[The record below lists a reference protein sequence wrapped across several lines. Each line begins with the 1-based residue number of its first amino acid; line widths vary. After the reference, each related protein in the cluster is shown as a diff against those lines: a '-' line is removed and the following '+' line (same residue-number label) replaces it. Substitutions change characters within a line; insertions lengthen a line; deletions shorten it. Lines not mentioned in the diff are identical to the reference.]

1 MAPLEIGQAV
11 AISQSY
17 QQQTQC
23 NTPAVAG
30 QPSNLP
36 SGFPNVLDSPM
47 SWVGKRYSDIAS
59 YAVVLDPEDLA
70 ELNGALE
77 HFKCKSYL
85 PFMKGAMAL
94 TKES

>member
-1 MAPLEIGQAV
+1 MAALEIEQAV
-11 AISQSY
+11 AISQSS

-30 QPSNLP
+30 QPANLP
-36 SGFPNVLDSPM
+36 SGFPNVLNSPM
-47 SWVGKRYSDIAS
+47 SWVGKQYSDVAS

-70 ELNGALE
+70 ELNTALE

-85 PFMKGAMAL
+85 PFMKRAMIL